1 MDSTA
6 QVQRQIKTAARRQ
19 LVSGNRLVALGAVA
33 AGCRFFSG
41 YPITPSSEIYQ
52 TMIEEL
58 PRPGNAGLALAA
70 PDEISALAYC
80 VGASMAGYKA
90 MTATSGPGWCLMIET
105 LQYALI
111 TETPV
116 VIAVVQ
122 RLGPSTGGATQGAQG
137 DVLLTQF
144 CTSGGYT
151 IPVFAPSNARE
162 CFELTQTA
170 FRWSERLRTPV
181 VLLSDKEVGMTLE
194 SVDVDSFERWPPP
207 ERAAF
212 SGSGRYV
219 PYAYE
224 RLEDPPPFAPVG
236 GGVKVIATGSAH
248 DREGRL
254 RKNSPEVIELLV
266 HLQTKIAA
274 HAQDMAI
281 YEADRQDKAET
292 LVVSY
297 GITARAAREAVNRL
311 RAAGRKVSFLKLMTL
326 FPIATEAI
334 AQAAQGCR
342 RVAVAEENL
351 TGLYASVVQTLLGER
366 ELVRVN
372 GIGNQITPAQIIGAL
387 ERTR

>member
-1 MDSTA
+1 MSTTQTEIRFERA
-6 QVQRQIKTAARRQ
+6 PRRE
-19 LVSGNRLVALGAVA
+19 LVSGNRMVAMGAVA

-52 TMIEEL
+52 TMMEEL
-58 PRPGNAGLALAA
+58 PRPENSGLALAA

-80 VGASMAGYKA
+80 VGASMAGHKG

-105 LQYALI
+105 LQYALM

-162 CFELTQTA
+162 CFELTQAA
-170 FRWSERLRTPV
+170 FWWSERLRTPV
-181 VLLSDKEVGMTLE
+181 VVLSDKEVGMTME
-194 SVDVDSFERWPPP
+194 SVDLAALEHRPVP
-207 ERAAF
+207 ERAMF
-212 SGSGRYV
+212 GGVGRYI
-219 PYAYE
+219 PYACDG
-224 RLEDPPPFAPVG
+224 LEEPPPFAPVG
-236 GGVKVIATGSAH
+236 GKVKVVATGSAH
-248 DREGRL
+248 DREGKL

-266 HLQTKIAA
+266 HLQAKIVA
-274 HAQDMAI
+274 HAEDMAI
-281 YEADRQDKAET
+281 FETDLQANAAT

-326 FPIATEAI
+326 FPLAAEAVG
-334 AQAAQGCR
+334 QAIEGCKQ
-342 RVAVAEENL
+342 VVVAEENL
-351 TGLYASVVQTLLGER
+351 TGLYASALQPFLASR
-366 ELVRVN
+366 ELLRVN
-372 GIGNQITPAQIIGAL
+372 GIGNQISPSQIFEAV
-387 ERTR
+387 ERAR

>member
-1 MDSTA
+1 MSTMHA
-6 QVQRQIKTAARRQ
+6 DIREERTIRRE
-19 LVSGNRLVALGAVA
+19 LVSGNRMVALGAVA

-52 TMIEEL
+52 TMMTEL
-58 PRPGNAGLALAA
+58 PRPENSGLALAA

-80 VGASMAGYKA
+80 VGASMAGHKA

-105 LQYALI
+105 LQYALM

-162 CFELTQTA
+162 CFELTQAA
-170 FRWSERLRTPV
+170 FWWSERLRTPV
-181 VLLSDKEVGMTLE
+181 VLLSDKEVGMTQESMDVAALE
-194 SVDVDSFERWPPP
+194 RRPVP

-212 SGSGRYV
+212 GGAGRYI
-219 PYAYE
+219 PYACDA
-224 RLEDPPPFAPVG
+224 LEEPPPFAPVG
-236 GGVKVIATGSAH
+236 GRVKVIATGSAH
-248 DREGRL
+248 DREGKL
-254 RKNSPEVIELLV
+254 RKNSPEVVELLM
-266 HLQTKIAA
+266 HLQAKIAA
-274 HAQDMAI
+274 HADDMAI
-281 YEADRQDKAET
+281 FEMDLQENAET
-292 LVVSY
+292 VVVSY

-326 FPIATEAI
+326 FPVPAEAI
-334 AQAAQGCR
+334 GEAAEGCR
-342 RVAVAEENL
+342 RVVVAEENL
-351 TGLYASVVQTLLGER
+351 TGLYASVIQSLLSGRTL
-366 ELVRVN
+366 VCVN
-372 GIGNQITPAQIIGAL
+372 GIGSQITPSQIFEAA
-387 ERTR
+387 ERAR